1 MDKQASDV
9 SLIFFLSS
17 LTTHTESLALTHH
30 ISRAP
35 FIFLRCSPFVAVPLP
50 SCRLFLSRATSNLSR
65 LADPSHQSPSFFDD
79 VYFSSSF
86 RNMLLFVPLSAVMS
100 FLAALTT
107 RRSLFSIRPY
117 VVLRFSLYNIAL
129 HFSPSRRG
137 CIRVSL
143 SRARE
148 RLISARAVLFS
159 ARYRTVLAAL
169 ASPSSIGCD
178 EEKHALHPRCMPPAT
193 VSRSLSFLQRSLQ
206 SFSTSS
212 SLQLSLSVGYQAYQT
227 PASLLPTKNSS
238 CHRSPSYYKHVMLS
252 THSHR
257 YDI

>member
-1 MDKQASDV
+1 MFSFRSGSSTFLPSF
-9 SLIFFLSS
+9 SLTRNQQSFATRRSFSSKSLLLRRRIFLFFVPQHAPLRSS
-17 LTTHTESLALTHH
+17 L
-30 ISRAP
+30 
-35 FIFLRCSPFVAVPLP
+35 CCNVLP
-50 SCRLFLSRATSNLSR
+50 
-65 LADPSHQSPSFFDD
+65 
-79 VYFSSSF
+79 
-86 RNMLLFVPLSAVMS
+86 
-100 FLAALTT
+100 

-137 CIRVSL
+137 CNRVSL

-159 ARYRTVLAAL
+159 A
-169 ASPSSIGCD
+169 SPSSIGCD
-178 EEKHALHPRCMPPAT
+178 EEKYALHPRCMPPAT

-212 SLQLSLSVGYQAYQT
+212 SRQLSLSVGYQAYQT
-227 PASLLPTKNSS
+227 PVSLLPTKNSS
-238 CHRSPSYYKHVMLS
+238 CHRIPSYYKHVMLS

>member
-1 MDKQASDV
+1 MFSFR
-9 SLIFFLSS
+9 SGSSTFLPSFS
-17 LTTHTESLALTHH
+17 LTRNQQSFATRRSFSSKSLLL
-30 ISRAP
+30 RRR
-35 FIFLRCSPFVAVPLP
+35 IFLF
-50 SCRLFLSRATSNLSR
+50 
-65 LADPSHQSPSFFDD
+65 
-79 VYFSSSF
+79 
-86 RNMLLFVPLSAVMS
+86 FVPLSAVMS
-100 FLAALTT
+100 FLAALT
-107 RRSLFSIRPY
+107 RSLFSIRPY

-137 CIRVSL
+137 CNRVSL

-178 EEKHALHPRCMPPAT
+178 EEKYALHPRCMPPAT

-227 PASLLPTKNSS
+227 PVSLLPTKNSS